1 MSGVMPDPED
11 KSTEQKLDFLMDA
24 MNRMLGQLTT
34 MNGRLDTHDRR
45 LARVETVPPGGV

>member
-1 MSGVMPDPED
+1 LVSDSADASTIMSGVMPDPED

-34 MNGRLDTHDRR
+34 MNGRL
-45 LARVETVPPGGV
+45 

>member
-1 MSGVMPDPED
+1 MPDVVLDPDD
-11 KSTEQKLDFLMDA
+11 KKTDEKLDFLMDA

-45 LARVETVPPGGV
+45 LAQVETGPTDGV

>member
-34 MNGRLDTHDRR
+34 MNGRLWKGN
-45 LARVETVPPGGV
+45 VPLGHF